1 MLYLNIIHT
10 VYPAN
15 DLFSLVTTLSQ
26 LLLKLRLLSCHRLSP
41 ISQAIWSDDFC
52 SVIRVTLESPTPV
65 SSALI
70 GFDIV
75 LCVSFSSSRFDTQ
88 KNVYRSYVR
97 TLNLYFRCFAG
108 FSGAN
113 CSIASCLSVNN
124 CSGHGLCV
132 EAGLCK
138 CDVGYTGSD
147 CANASC
153 EAVNYCSG

>member
-1 MLYLNIIHT
+1 MIVVGLSRLLWSLRLQYLRLSKVSTSFFAFLSRRPGLSQKET
-10 VYPAN
+10 VY
-15 DLFSLVTTLSQ
+15 
-26 LLLKLRLLSCHRLSP
+26 RL
-41 ISQAIWSDDFC
+41 
-52 SVIRVTLESPTPV
+52 
-65 SSALI
+65 
-70 GFDIV
+70 
-75 LCVSFSSSRFDTQ
+75 
-88 KNVYRSYVR
+88 YVR